1 MNSRFSKVV
10 MGCAL
15 VVALVTG
22 LWLYVSYGNVRQA
35 AIEKR
40 KAETAA
46 YLQKRAAAL
55 LKAEDFDAG
64 DPALRQQAFQAFFD
78 AVQSPDLVRM
88 KIWNR
93 DFTVVWSE
101 LRELIGQ
108 RFPDNHEVEEALEGK
123 IEFELAESKDEQVSE
138 RAFEALS
145 ETYVPFFNAKGEV
158 VGVFEVY
165 QPIAPLNGEI
175 WTRFQSSAMTAL
187 AFAALAFGI
196 LALANWLLTK
206 RESTVK
212 GRA

>member
-15 VVALVTG
+15 FVALATG
-22 LWLYVSYGNVRQA
+22 LWLYVSYGNIKQA

-55 LKAEDFDAG
+55 LKAEDFTAG
-64 DPALRQQAFQAFFD
+64 DPALRQQSFQAFFD

-108 RFPDNHEVEEALEGK
+108 RFPDNHEVQEALEGK
-123 IEFELAESKDEQVSE
+123 IEFELAKSKDEQVSE
-138 RAFEALS
+138 RAFQALS

-165 QPIAPLNGEI
+165 QPVTTLNEGI
-175 WTRFQSSAMTAL
+175 RSRFRSLARTAL
-187 AFAALAFGI
+187 IFAALVFGI
-196 LALANWLLTK
+196 LVLASWVLTK
-206 RESTVK
+206 RERMV
-212 GRA
+212 GNHA

>member
-1 MNSRFSKVV
+1 MNRGFSKVV

-15 VVALVTG
+15 FVALATG
-22 LWLYVSYGNVRQA
+22 LWLYVSYGNVKQA

-40 KAETAA
+40 KAETAS

-55 LKAEDFDAG
+55 LKAEYFNEE
-64 DPALRQQAFQAFFD
+64 DPALRQQAFQSFFD
-78 AVQSPDLVRM
+78 AVQAPDLVRM

-108 RFPDNHEVEEALEGK
+108 RFPDNHDVKEALEGK
-123 IEFELAESKDEQVSE
+123 IEFELAESKDETVSE
-138 RAFEALS
+138 RAFQALS

-158 VGVFEVY
+158 VGVLEVY
-165 QPIAPLNGEI
+165 QPVTTLNEEI
-175 WTRFQSSAMTAL
+175 QSRFQSSAMTAL
-187 AFAALAFGI
+187 VFAAVAFGI
-196 LALANWLLTK
+196 LVLAGWLLTK
-206 RESTVK
+206 RERTVG

>member
-15 VVALVTG
+15 FIALTTG
-22 LWLYVSYGNVRQA
+22 LWLYVSYSNIKQA

-46 YLQKRAAAL
+46 FLQKRAAAL
-55 LKAEDFDAG
+55 LKAEDFTAG
-64 DPALRQQAFQAFFD
+64 DPALRQQSFQSFFD

-108 RFPDNHEVEEALEGK
+108 RFSDNHEVQEALEGK

-138 RAFEALS
+138 RAFQALS

-165 QPIAPLNGEI
+165 QPVTTLNEEI
-175 WTRFQSSAMTAL
+175 RSRFRSSAMTAFV
-187 AFAALAFGI
+187 FAAVVFGI
-196 LALANWLLTK
+196 LVLASWLLTK
-206 RESTVK
+206 RERMVK
-212 GRA
+212 GRV

>member
-15 VVALVTG
+15 VVALATG
-22 LWLYVSYGNVRQA
+22 LWLYVSYGNIKQD

-46 YLQKRAAAL
+46 YLHKRAAAL

-64 DPALRQQAFQAFFD
+64 DPALRQQSFQSFFD

-108 RFPDNHEVEEALEGK
+108 RFADNHEVREALEGK
-123 IEFELAESKDEQVSE
+123 IEFEPAESKDEQVSE
-138 RAFEALS
+138 RAFQALS
-145 ETYVPFFNAKGEV
+145 ETYVPFSNAKGEV

-165 QPIAPLNGEI
+165 QPIAKLDQEI
-175 WTRFQSSAMTAL
+175 QSRFQSLAMSGIVS
-187 AFAALAFGI
+187 AALAFGI
-196 LALANWLLTK
+196 LVLASWVLTK
-206 RESTVK
+206 RERRVE